1 MEQDQGFGSSGRI
14 QELQNALEDNR
25 RRLAEEKNHKE
36 IYEDLITALRIDL
49 VNHQNERDNLRDEI
63 VPQLQARVEGLE
75 VEAAKYQ
82 KLAYENAKMQQEM
95 QQELQ
100 ALKSGRSISSIAEE
114 DGPPPTPKIGLT
126 RSASLMRGS
135 GAGNVSRSNSISGKE
150 RESRDSL
157 ADRVKDI
164 EAQRDA
170 LHRALKS
177 LLDRQKYQTR
187 EHEKRVRALEQ
198 ERDRALESHS
208 PRRRGYEKEVTN
220 LRYEINE
227 LRQRADDALE
237 QKWQCEKGLGGLK
250 KDLDR
255 ADQETSS
262 LRKLLVENDILVPDI
277 SSLSASNAAS
287 AVHVTSA
294 TLEQAYKDLKD
305 AQALSIAKLREMQ
318 AHDPSVSTDAQASKT
333 LDVLLQSMTTA
344 EAERDQAQKQAET
357 LRARAESLQDETAFR
372 IGENHDLVAQLQ
384 ASAQRAETLS
394 AQVTRQLGANGAL
407 RERLAQAVGKGER
420 EQKLSAARINGLQG
434 KLRTLEDRLMAAQQC
449 SEDGIV
455 PHEDEL
461 RALRRSDNAQLQR
474 LRAFAPVGAAGGLGL
489 LACGGSPRSP
499 VSPML
504 GSPRLGRT
512 SSGAGMSMTEALR
525 TEYLEQRVRELE
537 AALAEA
543 EREMGEVVQRMNA
556 AQIDVMEL
564 QSARYVSKR
573 LNAWA
578 VICLTYC
585 LYLPLTRTLLIRPFA
600 ETRPSSRLA
609 RYRARS
615 WPRTRTWAV

>member
-1 MEQDQGFGSSGRI
+1 M
-14 QELQNALEDNR
+14 
-25 RRLAEEKNHKE
+25 EEKKHKE
-36 IYEDLITALRIDL
+36 NYEDLIAALRIDL
-49 VNHQNERDNLRDEI
+49 VNHQNERDNLRDEV

-75 VEAAKYQ
+75 AEAAKYQ
-82 KLAYENAKMQQEM
+82 KLAYENARM

-135 GAGNVSRSNSISGKE
+135 GSGTLSRSNSVSGKE

-187 EHEKRVRALEQ
+187 EHEKRIRALGQ

-208 PRRRGYEKEVTN
+208 PRRRGYEKEVTD
-220 LRYEINE
+220 LRYEINQ
-227 LRQRADDALE
+227 LRRRADDALE

-262 LRKLLVENDILVPDI
+262 LRKLLVENDILVPDL
-277 SSLSASNAAS
+277 SSLSAPNGPSTAHA
-287 AVHVTSA
+287 TSA
-294 TLEQAYKDLKD
+294 TLEQAHKQLQD

-318 AHDPSVSTDAQASKT
+318 ALGPSATTDPQTSET
-333 LDVLLQSMTTA
+333 LDILLQSTLTA
-344 EAERDQAQKQAET
+344 EAERDQAQQQAAT
-357 LRARAESLQDETAFR
+357 LRARAESLQDERTFVSDEAA
-372 IGENHDLVAQLQ
+372 GLAAQLH
-384 ASAQRAETLS
+384 ASASRAEQLS
-394 AQVTRQLGANGAL
+394 AQVARQLAANGAL
-407 RERLAQAVGKGER
+407 RERLASAVGAGER
-420 EQKLSAARINGLQG
+420 EQKASAARINALQG
-434 KLRTLEDRLMAAQQC
+434 KLRALEDRLMAAQQR

-461 RALRRSDNAQLQR
+461 RVLRRSDNVQLQR
-474 LRAFAPVGAAGGLGL
+474 LRAFAPGVGGAGGGNGVGS
-489 LACGGSPRSP
+489 GGRSPRSP

-504 GSPRLGRT
+504 RSPRLDQT
-512 SSGAGMSMTEALR
+512 SSGQGMSMTEALR
-525 TEYLEQRVRELE
+525 TEFLEQRVRELE

-543 EREMGEVVQRMNA
+543 ECEMGEVVQRMNA

-564 QSARYVSKR
+564 QSARCVFFYFPHSQTPSLVALHLSSCGFFPVAGMKAPCA
-573 LNAWA
+573 NATSF
-578 VICLTYC
+578 VGTK
-585 LYLPLTRTLLIRPFA
+585 
-600 ETRPSSRLA
+600 PSSR
-609 RYRARS
+609 RTRCRIRS
-615 WPRTRTWAV
+615 WPRTRRSAV